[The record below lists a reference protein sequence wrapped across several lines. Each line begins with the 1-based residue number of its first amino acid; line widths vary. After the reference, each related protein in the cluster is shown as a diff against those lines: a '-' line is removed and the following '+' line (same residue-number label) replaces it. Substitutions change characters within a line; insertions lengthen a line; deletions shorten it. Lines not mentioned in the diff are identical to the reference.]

1 MALGDEA
8 ELLRNCYGSNDP
20 AAVPSGATS
29 GEKALF
35 KILAALPEDDFVYY
49 DVQIKHR
56 YADFVV
62 ISPRLGV
69 LMIEIKDWKPDTIVS
84 ADNNTIELRLRSHNK
99 KVPHPLKQARQ
110 YALTLMD
117 EIQTRLEGRVLL
129 EQDGPHKGRIKF
141 PISYLACLSRISDS
155 DIQTLNL
162 SSVFDVSRT
171 LTKEW
176 FTIAQDIPGDRLEGG
191 FLLAISYQNF
201 NLHRW
206 TKHKS
211 TTFVE
216 SYIPT

>member
-1 MALGDEA
+1 MAQMI
-8 ELLRNCYGSNDP
+8 P
-20 AAVPSGATS
+20 AAVPAGATS

-35 KILAALPEDDFVYY
+35 KILTALPEDDFVYY

-84 ADNNTIELRLRSHNK
+84 ADNNTIELRLQSHNK

-129 EQDGPHKGRIKF
+129 QQDGLHRGKIGF
-141 PISYLACLSRISDS
+141 PISYLACLSRISES

-162 SSVFDVSRT
+162 SSVFDLSRT

-176 FTIAQDIPGDRLEGG
+176 FTIA
-191 FLLAISYQNF
+191 
-201 NLHRW
+201 
-206 TKHKS
+206 
-211 TTFVE
+211 
-216 SYIPT
+216 

>member
-1 MALGDEA
+1 
-8 ELLRNCYGSNDP
+8 
-20 AAVPSGATS
+20 
-29 GEKALF
+29 
-35 KILAALPEDDFVYY
+35 
-49 DVQIKHR
+49 
-56 YADFVV
+56 
-62 ISPRLGV
+62 
-69 LMIEIKDWKPDTIVS
+69 
-84 ADNNTIELRLRSHNK
+84 
-99 KVPHPLKQARQ
+99 
-110 YALTLMD
+110 MD

-129 EQDGPHKGRIKF
+129 ARDGPHRGKIGF

-162 SSVFDVSRT
+162 SSVFEVSRT